1 VEKEKELK
9 IKKELRIDEIG
20 LYEVTFVNDKVVSVK
35 DINGCI
41 VKNNEVL
48 LDYVQTNNKTK

>member
-1 VEKEKELK
+1 MEKEKELK

-41 VKNNEVL
+41 VKNNEVI
-48 LDYVQTNNKTK
+48 LDYVNREDKNK

>member
-1 VEKEKELK
+1 MEKEKELK

>member
-1 VEKEKELK
+1 MEKQRK
-9 IKKELRIDEIG
+9 IITKELRLDEIG
-20 LYEVTFVNDKVVSVK
+20 LYEVTFINDKVVSVK

-48 LDYVQTNNKTK
+48 LDYVENKQNKNN

>member
-1 VEKEKELK
+1 MEKEKELK

-48 LDYVQTNNKTK
+48 LDYVNREDKNK

>member
-1 VEKEKELK
+1 MEKQRK
-9 IKKELRIDEIG
+9 IITKELRLDEIG
-20 LYEVTFVNDKVVSVK
+20 LYEVTFINDKVVSVK

>member
-1 VEKEKELK
+1 MEKQRK
-9 IKKELRIDEIG
+9 IITKELRLDKVG
-20 LYEVTFVNDKVVSVK
+20 LYEVTFINDKVVSVK

-48 LDYVQTNNKTK
+48 LDYVETNNKTK